1 MARKEDESRV
11 RLTVDGKQAINEL
24 GKLEMEA
31 KELARDIKGAKGKTD
46 EFVNANKRLSEVK
59 KQIKSLRSEIGLTGM
74 TISQLTRYQRELRRE
89 ITVGTTKGTAEYKK
103 LKAELNQVNAL
114 VRQQRAELNG
124 TKGFWADMGKQL
136 KQFGVLAISA
146 LGATAFFTQ
155 IQSMIDG
162 SARLS
167 DSFSDIQKTT
177 GLTADEVEK
186 LNEKLKQFDTR
197 TPRSELRGL
206 AEIAGRLGITG
217 IKDIEEFVSAADK
230 INVALGDSLGDPE
243 QVMKQLGKLTDTFN
257 LKSVY
262 GIEDSLLK
270 IGSAINELG
279 MASTANEGYM
289 VEFAKR
295 LSGIAPLAGISIEN
309 ILGLGATLDSL
320 GQTAEVST
328 TALSKLFIDMAKN
341 SDKYAKFA
349 RMEVEDF
356 IKLMNEDANE
366 AFLRMLEGVK
376 DNSEGITELAGTLG
390 DLGQD
395 GGRVVGVLGTLANNT
410 EALRKQQTISNE
422 AFEKGTSVVDEFT
435 VKNTNL
441 AAKLEKV
448 QKYLAGVFVNS
459 TIMDGIDRMIS
470 SFAKWID
477 IPVSETLQA
486 ERIDLMKLH
495 AQIITT
501 NTSSEQRIKLIN
513 ELKKQYPDL
522 LGQINADTI
531 SNQELTLAI
540 KAVNDQLINKIIL
553 QEKDE
558 EIMDQSERIAQKRIQ
573 TMESEDKIREQM
585 VKLAEKYNLTIQEG
599 MALDEAALQIANKAG
614 SEQSLLTILDP
625 TYSSSSKLIDDVRI
639 YQAQMES
646 LAQLEGKNNEL
657 LNAKNKLMERLGIN
671 MGEVAKKQVVIN
683 TETIDD
689 DDDTN
694 DDNKN
699 SSASSDV
706 KAQKEKLDKM
716 ATQWEAYQ
724 QRIRDLTRQYELA
737 GMEDSKRELEIVWDK
752 YAKLEVE
759 LIQHLTNKTITEDEF
774 KEKAKELENLKNQ
787 ELNEIRSKWQEKE
800 AEERHAAEQKI
811 TEATIVEKELAI
823 LKTNQHYDELIALA
837 KKYGIATV
845 GIEEARR
852 KELSDLQKK
861 HDQIEVENA
870 QKINEAKI
878 MIAQSLGQSLGAVI
892 DFVGN
897 KSGELSTF
905 QKILVGAQIAADTA
919 ASLAKIVPLAAD
931 AAKGTGPAAPFVFG
945 GYIATMGATVLSAIA
960 KAKQAL
966 SNSTVPDWDSSSGEE
981 SKIQRRA
988 TGPVSS
994 YYYGGDTGNNSLGFG
1009 DKYGDFAGFVHKDE
1023 YVVPPF
1029 IRSHPYVANV
1039 LPAIESIR
1047 QEKLRGYY
1055 RGGQTSGESP
1065 NSDSS
1070 PSLPTSSKADP
1081 EMLALLKSIEGKLDK
1096 MPTRVKAYLVDSELQ
1111 EFRNLRDDLEDRYKI

>member
-11 RLTVDGKQAINEL
+11 RLTVDGKQAINQL

-31 KELARDIKGAKGKTD
+31 KELGIDMKNAKKGTEDYVNASKRLKEVRSQIKG
-46 EFVNANKRLSEVK
+46 
-59 KQIKSLRSEIGLTGM
+59 LRSEIGLSGM
-74 TISQLTRYQRELRRE
+74 TMSQLSRYQRELRRE
-89 ITVGTTKGTAEYKK
+89 ISTTTTKGTADYRR
-103 LKAELNQVNAL
+103 LKAELHQVNNA

-136 KQFGVLAISA
+136 KQFGILAISA
-146 LGATAFFTQ
+146 LGATAFFSQ

-167 DSFSDIQKTT
+167 DSFADIQKTT
-177 GLTADEVEK
+177 GLTGQEVEK
-186 LNEKLKQFDTR
+186 LNERLKAFNTR

-217 IKDIEEFVSAADK
+217 VKNIEEFVSAADK

-257 LKSVY
+257 LKEVY

-270 IGSAINELG
+270 VGSAINELG

-309 ILGLGATLDSL
+309 VLGLGATLDSL

-341 SDKYAKFA
+341 ADKYAKFA
-349 RMEVEDF
+349 KMEVTDF
-356 IKLMNEDANE
+356 VELMNTDANE

-376 DNSEGITELAGTLG
+376 DNSEGITELAATLG

-410 EALRKQQTISNE
+410 ENLRKQQNISNE
-422 AFEKGTSVVDEFT
+422 AFQKGTSVVEEFN

-441 AAKLEKV
+441 AAKLEMV
-448 QKYLAGVFVNS
+448 QKWLAGMFVNS
-459 TIMDGIDRMIS
+459 TIMAGIDTLIS
-470 SFAKWID
+470 KFAKWIE
-477 IPVSETLQA
+477 IPVSETLEA

-495 AQIITT
+495 AQILTT
-501 NTSSEQRIKLIN
+501 NTGSEERIKLIK
-513 ELKKQYPDL
+513 ELKTQYPDL

-531 SNQELTLAI
+531 SNQELTMAI
-540 KAVNDQLINKIIL
+540 KSVNDQLINKIIL

-558 EIMDQSERIAQKRIQ
+558 EIMNQSELVAQKRMQ
-573 TMESEDKIREQM
+573 TMESEDKIRDRM
-585 VKLAEKYNLTIQEG
+585 VKLAQKYNLTIEEG
-599 MALDEAALQIANKAG
+599 MALDEAALKIANKAG
-614 SEQSLLTILDP
+614 SQQSLLSILDP
-625 TYSSSSKLIDDVRI
+625 SLSSSSKLIDDVRV
-639 YQAQMES
+639 YQAQMKT
-646 LAQLEGKNNEL
+646 LTALEGENNEL
-657 LNAKNKLMERLGIN
+657 LNAKNELMERLGIN
-671 MGEVAKKQVVIN
+671 IDKVVTKQDDLTPDPVVDPEDDPDADPASAPEVKTQ
-683 TETIDD
+683 
-689 DDDTN
+689 
-694 DDNKN
+694 
-699 SSASSDV
+699 
-706 KAQKEKLDKM
+706 KAKLDQM
-716 ATQWEAYQ
+716 ESQWEAYQ
-724 QRIRDLTRQYELA
+724 QRITDLTRQYQLA
-737 GMEDSKRELEIVWDK
+737 GMEGDQRELEMVWDK
-752 YAKLEVE
+752 YAKLEEE
-759 LIQHLTNKTITEDEF
+759 LIQHLTNKAITEEEF
-774 KEKAKELENLKNQ
+774 KEKAKQLEDLKSQ
-787 ELNEIRSKWQEKE
+787 ELSEVRAKWKEKE
-800 AEERHAAEQKI
+800 LQERKSAEEKI
-811 TEATIVEKELAI
+811 TEATLEEKELAK
-823 LKTNQHYDELIALA
+823 LKVNQHYDELIALA
-837 KKYGIATV
+837 TQFGISAV

-852 KELSDLQKK
+852 RELSDIQDKYNQK
-861 HDQIEVENA
+861 DIQSA

-897 KSGELSTF
+897 KSGELTTF
-905 QKILVGAQIAADTA
+905 QKLLVGAQIAADTA

-945 GYIATMGATVLSAIA
+945 GYIAAMGATVLGAIG

-966 SNSTVPDWDSSSGEE
+966 SNSNVPDWNSSTGEE
-981 SKIQRRA
+981 TKTQRRA
-988 TGPVSS
+988 TNVPVSS
-994 YYYGGDTGNNSLGFG
+994 YYYGGDTGKSGMGFG
-1009 DKYGDFAGFVHKDE
+1009 DKFGEYAGFVHKDE

-1047 QEKLRGYY
+1047 EEKMRGYY
-1055 RGGQTSGESP
+1055 RGGQVTKGNDQPSP
-1065 NSDSS
+1065 FQPN
-1070 PSLPTSSKADP
+1070 PATGKADP
-1081 EMLALLKSIEGKLDK
+1081 EMLDLLKSINQKLDK
-1096 MPTRVKAYLVDSELQ
+1096 MPTRIKAYLVDSELQ
-1111 EFRNLRDDLEDRYKI
+1111 EFQEMRDSLESRYKA

>member
-1 MARKEDESRV
+1 
-11 RLTVDGKQAINEL
+11 
-24 GKLEMEA
+24 
-31 KELARDIKGAKGKTD
+31 
-46 EFVNANKRLSEVK
+46 
-59 KQIKSLRSEIGLTGM
+59 
-74 TISQLTRYQRELRRE
+74 
-89 ITVGTTKGTAEYKK
+89 
-103 LKAELNQVNAL
+103 
-114 VRQQRAELNG
+114 
-124 TKGFWADMGKQL
+124 
-136 KQFGVLAISA
+136 
-146 LGATAFFTQ
+146 
-155 IQSMIDG
+155 MIDG

-217 IKDIEEFVSAADK
+217 VKDIEEFVSAADK

-262 GIEDSLLK
+262 GIEESLLK
-270 IGSAINELG
+270 VGSAINELG

-356 IKLMNEDANE
+356 VKLMNEDANE

-486 ERIDLMKLH
+486 ERINLMKLH

-540 KAVNDQLINKIIL
+540 KSVNDQLINKII
-553 QEKDE
+553 
-558 EIMDQSERIAQKRIQ
+558 I
-573 TMESEDKIREQM
+573 
-585 VKLAEKYNLTIQEG
+585 
-599 MALDEAALQIANKAG
+599 
-614 SEQSLLTILDP
+614 
-625 TYSSSSKLIDDVRI
+625 
-639 YQAQMES
+639 
-646 LAQLEGKNNEL
+646 
-657 LNAKNKLMERLGIN
+657 
-671 MGEVAKKQVVIN
+671 
-683 TETIDD
+683 
-689 DDDTN
+689 
-694 DDNKN
+694 
-699 SSASSDV
+699 
-706 KAQKEKLDKM
+706 
-716 ATQWEAYQ
+716 
-724 QRIRDLTRQYELA
+724 
-737 GMEDSKRELEIVWDK
+737 
-752 YAKLEVE
+752 
-759 LIQHLTNKTITEDEF
+759 
-774 KEKAKELENLKNQ
+774 
-787 ELNEIRSKWQEKE
+787 QEKE
-800 AEERHAAEQKI
+800 EELE
-811 TEATIVEKELAI
+811 EK
-823 LKTNQHYDELIALA
+823 D
-837 KKYGIATV
+837 
-845 GIEEARR
+845 RR
-852 KELSDLQKK
+852 
-861 HDQIEVENA
+861 
-870 QKINEAKI
+870 
-878 MIAQSLGQSLGAVI
+878 
-892 DFVGN
+892 
-897 KSGELSTF
+897 
-905 QKILVGAQIAADTA
+905 
-919 ASLAKIVPLAAD
+919 
-931 AAKGTGPAAPFVFG
+931 
-945 GYIATMGATVLSAIA
+945 
-960 KAKQAL
+960 
-966 SNSTVPDWDSSSGEE
+966 
-981 SKIQRRA
+981 
-988 TGPVSS
+988 
-994 YYYGGDTGNNSLGFG
+994 
-1009 DKYGDFAGFVHKDE
+1009 
-1023 YVVPPF
+1023 
-1029 IRSHPYVANV
+1029 
-1039 LPAIESIR
+1039 
-1047 QEKLRGYY
+1047 
-1055 RGGQTSGESP
+1055 
-1065 NSDSS
+1065 
-1070 PSLPTSSKADP
+1070 
-1081 EMLALLKSIEGKLDK
+1081 
-1096 MPTRVKAYLVDSELQ
+1096 
-1111 EFRNLRDDLEDRYKI
+1111 